1 MYEDPFGAYMNLRK
15 NVYALSDKIE
25 GFAVNSSN
33 TMIWLT
39 CAAVSNPN
47 RY

>member
-33 TMIWLT
+33 TCLLYT
-39 CAAVSNPN
+39 SPSP
-47 RY
+47 RDRG